1 MFPIEKHEFL
11 AGRRAV
17 QKGSPAVCI
26 SGRADGL
33 HIKCGPALF
42 CSPPVRPVVQPVG
55 RREFIF
61 CMEIPPSGS
70 SALRLV
76 LSGRNS
82 VGINFTAQLTV
93 GGRLCVALEQESTTF
108 TKVFADA
115 FHIKSFHQIF
125 VQSPLPRLAE
135 AACLFSL
142 WQQLL

>member
-1 MFPIEKHEFL
+1 MNFWR
-11 AGRRAV
+11 AGGLYKRAV
-17 QKGSPAVCI
+17 RRSAYQGGPTGCTLNV
-26 SGRADGL
+26 GL
-33 HIKCGPALF
+33 PFSAALRSVLLCNLLDDENSF
-42 CSPPVRPVVQPVG
+42 
-55 RREFIF
+55 FY
-61 CMEIPPSGS
+61 MEIPPSRS